1 MGTERV
7 KLGERSRGRP
17 TDRPMLPSWTT
28 LLDLGLFLVVV
39 AMLTVI
45 FSPVVLRPLYLPE
58 VGDIATRDIKA
69 DRDILVEDAVTTK
82 KRRQEAAA
90 AAVPV
95 YDWDPGVMET
105 VARRIGEHLKWLDE
119 SRGAAVSRLDWDK
132 LRDTFSERIEEV
144 IDEQAF
150 SALVATK
157 DLTGLSNEIG
167 AWLTE
172 HAQIRVV
179 SGPEVLND
187 LAHNPFVIH
196 SMGDEEIRTSGSG
209 AAGLMDLIGM
219 RRMLEKSGEDR
230 FTHLP
235 GVMRK
240 WIMEQISV
248 NMRPTL
254 VLNLAETRT
263 RRELAAA
270 GIDPVFYRVR
280 RGQLVIQ
287 EGAEVTDAARLKI
300 EALNQTRWTGKM
312 ALNLMGLAMA
322 LILLMWLGRR
332 FLVTTSA
339 DFPRDRKTLYILG
352 TILLITSLLS
362 SLIFTMG
369 QGLTDFFGLPAR
381 LANYLPIT
389 ALGSAMA
396 SLTIGARAGIPG
408 GAMLLGAIL
417 SFLSA
422 MESDGGLPIFLY
434 FMVGSLAGGATLRVC
449 RKRYDV
455 LISGFWIGLTQALA
469 VPAVELLSDRMPS
482 LDWLAGGA
490 VALTSGMLIGL
501 WGLALIPLFE
511 YLFDITTDSRLLELA
526 SGDHPLLKSLSLRS
540 PGTYHHSVMM
550 GNLAEAAA
558 ESINANPLLA
568 RVMALY
574 HDVGKMNK
582 PHYFVENQSGENRHD
597 HLSPSMSVRVI
608 QGHVKDGVEMVRE
621 YKLGGPILEAV
632 TTHHGTTLLQYFHN
646 RAVNQAAKRGEKIDD
661 ADFRYP
667 GPRPHSKEGGILML
681 ADSVE
686 AASRTLK
693 TPSPAQI
700 QSLVA
705 RIVAS
710 KIADGQL
717 QECRLTL
724 REISRIEDAFTRVLT
739 LGFYHRRIEYPDQ
752 IKKRTE
758 GARHHVGHGSGK
770 PVVPPVARGG

>member
-1 MGTERV
+1 MGAEREKWV
-7 KLGERSRGRP
+7 DRLKCRP
-17 TDRPMLPSWTT
+17 VEGV
-28 LLDLGLFLVVV
+28 GLFSVPVMIDLSMFFLLVVL
-39 AMLTVI
+39 LTVI
-45 FSPVVLRPLYLPE
+45 FSPVVMRPLYLPQ

-69 DRDILVEDAVTTK
+69 DRDLLIEDAETTK
-82 KRRQEAAA
+82 KRRWEAAA

-95 YDWDPGVMET
+95 YDWDPGMMET

-119 SRGAAVSRLDWDK
+119 VRSATPRLDRERM
-132 LRDTFSERIEEV
+132 RDSFFERLEDGV
-144 IDEQAF
+144 DENVF
-150 SALVATK
+150 TSLLGMK
-157 DLTGLSNEIG
+157 DLNALIADITN
-167 AWLTE
+167 WLTE
-172 HAQIRVV
+172 HNQIRVV

-196 SMGDEEIRTSGSG
+196 AMGDEEQRTTVGGG
-209 AAGLMDLIGM
+209 ATGLMDLLGM
-219 RRMLEKSGEDR
+219 RRMLEKSADQK
-230 FTHLP
+230 FVHLP
-235 GVMRK
+235 ELLRK
-240 WIMEQISV
+240 WVLDQVSIYI
-248 NMRPTL
+248 RPTL
-254 VLNLAETRT
+254 VLNLAETKM
-263 RRELAAA
+263 RRDHAAA
-270 GIDPVFYRVR
+270 AVDPVFYRLR
-280 RGQLVIQ
+280 RGQMVVQ

-300 EALNQTRWTGKM
+300 DALNQSRWTGKM
-312 ALNLMGLAMA
+312 ALNIIGLAMA
-322 LILLMWLGRR
+322 LLLFMWLGRK
-332 FLVTTSA
+332 FLITTSA
-339 DFPRDRKTLYILG
+339 DFPKDRKTLYILG
-352 TILLITSLLS
+352 TVMLVTSLLS
-362 SLIFTMG
+362 SLTFTIG
-369 QGLTDFFGLPAR
+369 QGLAELFGWPAR
-381 LANYLPIT
+381 MAAYLPLA

-408 GAMLLGAIL
+408 GSLMLGAIL
-417 SFLSA
+417 SFLCA
-422 MESDGGLPIFLY
+422 LESDGGLPIFLY
-434 FMVGSLAGGATLRVC
+434 FMVGSLVGGASLRVC

-455 LISGFWIGLTQALA
+455 LIAGFWIGLAQAVT
-469 VPAVELLSDRMPS
+469 VPAVELLSDRTPS
-482 LDWLAGGA
+482 WDWMVGAG
-490 VALTSGMLIGL
+490 VAMTSGLLMGL

-511 YLFDITTDSRLLELA
+511 FLFNITTDSRLLELA

-558 ESINANPLLA
+558 ESIGANPLMA

-597 HLSPSMSVRVI
+597 HLSPSMSVKVI

-632 TTHHGTTLLQYFHN
+632 TTHHGNSLLQFFYN
-646 RAVNQAAKRGEKIDD
+646 RAVNQAAKRGEKIAD

-667 GPRPHSKEGGILML
+667 GPKPQSKEGGILMM

-686 AASRTLK
+686 AAARTLK

-724 REISRIEDAFTRVLT
+724 QEIARIEEAFTRVLT

-758 GARHHVGHGSGK
+758 GVRHVGHGSGK
-770 PVVPPVARGG
+770 PVLSPLARG